1 MKHYA
6 LKINITEEN
15 METAN
20 FKLFAQ
26 FEFSEV
32 ISCVPAS
39 GDVTTIDVDFGHP
52 LGASATASVSLR
64 KKKYTETAIPKRRSI
79 PTTGTIILDLGIL
92 F

>member
-32 ISCVPAS
+32 IKHNLRVKN
-39 GDVTTIDVDFGHP
+39 IVDF
-52 LGASATASVSLR
+52 LKL
-64 KKKYTETAIPKRRSI
+64 KN
-79 PTTGTIILDLGIL
+79 TGEN
-92 F
+92 